1 MSKRYLKD
9 KLIDKCDISE
19 ELRFIEESSDSYI
32 TKTGRVYVDYGDN
45 KYYPLSTYKNKSN
58 GYFRYRQG

>member
-45 KYYPLSTYKNKSN
+45 KYYPLSTYKNKYN
-58 GYFRYRQG
+58 